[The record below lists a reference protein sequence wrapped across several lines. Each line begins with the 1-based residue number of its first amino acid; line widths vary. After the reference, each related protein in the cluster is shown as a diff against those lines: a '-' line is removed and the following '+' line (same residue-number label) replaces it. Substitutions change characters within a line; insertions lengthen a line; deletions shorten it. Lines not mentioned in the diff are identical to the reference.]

1 MTAATMTP
9 PAAKTA
15 SKPSAPTYQPY
26 RWTIAE
32 YRELGK
38 TGLFHDMKTM
48 LIDGEIYAMVMPAP
62 PHDTALNL
70 AQDILRRIFSTG
82 HHVRNQQ
89 GFDIGTR
96 NDPGPDL
103 AVVPGTVRDY
113 ETRTPTTATI
123 VVEVSDTTLQT
134 DLTVKAELYATANV
148 PEYWV
153 IDLSNRQLVVF
164 RDPKPLP
171 KGLGATAY
179 RTHFTVAENDSVA
192 PLAAP
197 NTPVTVADLLPR

>member
-1 MTAATMTP
+1 MTAAALTP
-9 PAAKTA
+9 PPATPIPN
-15 SKPSAPTYQPY
+15 PSAPTYQPY

-70 AQDILRRIFSTG
+70 AQDILRGIFSTG

-103 AVVPGTVRDY
+103 AVVVGSVRDY
-113 ETRTPTTATI
+113 AKKTPTTAI
-123 VVEVSDTTLQT
+123 LVVEVSDTTLHT
-134 DLTVKAELYATANV
+134 DLTTKAELYATAGV
-148 PEYWV
+148 PDYWV
-153 IDLSNRQLVVF
+153 IDLNNRRLIVF
-164 RDPKPLP
+164 RDPEPLP
-171 KGLGATAY
+171 QGLGATAY
-179 RTHFTVAENDSVA
+179 RTRSTLYSADTVS

-197 NTPVTVADLLPR
+197 TAKVTVADLLP